1 MSGFQGGSG
10 RGFDRSYKRGA
21 VMGLTVAEAFI
32 LLAFCLLLLFT
43 WWQVDTERKSL
54 IVADRIAELTPQQKA
69 IILEGLSDG
78 SFDLARELR
87 AAGIDAT
94 DPKAQQRLSEF
105 SRFIREEDLQRLME
119 AAVKLDPE
127 TRLSLADVV
136 EVTEEAALRAS
147 LAELQQGDSTVD
159 VIAERL
165 QGAAADQGRLVALL
179 NDRLGQT
186 IRSKGGSIDGLG
198 TISLPQSILFDIGQD
213 KIRDPEFLIGLCS
226 SWIDTLRQSGLNLSD
241 LKIEGHASSEGT
253 PGQTPEQAYLYNLD
267 LSQRRAKNALAFC
280 LKGLDKPDDQLW
292 ARQHLG
298 AIGYSSARLIFN
310 PDGTENR
317 EGSRR
322 VMFSVALNQDSLIE
336 DIRRDVSSASE
347 AMAAT
352 GATRVIDGDTVEIE
366 GTTFRLSGIDAPE
379 LGQPCVNSEGVS
391 FDCGEVARRG
401 LEAAIGGRQV
411 SCSAETR
418 DVYQRPV
425 ALCVVGDVD
434 LSEEMVTLGYAVPF
448 TEYSQAY
455 VAAGNAAQAAAAGLW
470 NTRFQMP
477 WDYRKDH

>member
-1 MSGFQGGSG
+1 MPGLQDGSG

-43 WWQVDTERKSL
+43 WWQADTEQKSL
-54 IVADRIAELTPQQKA
+54 IVADRIADLTPEQKA
-69 IILEGLSDG
+69 AILEGLSDG

-87 AAGIDAT
+87 AAGLDAA
-94 DPKAQQRLSEF
+94 DPQAQQRLSEF
-105 SRFIREEDLQRLME
+105 SRFMREEDLQRLME

-127 TRLSLADVV
+127 TRLSIAEAV

-147 LAELQQGDSTVD
+147 LTVLSQGDSTVD
-159 VIAERL
+159 MIAERL

-186 IRSKGGSIDGLG
+186 IRSRGGSIDGLG

-213 KIRDPEFLIGLCS
+213 KIRDPEFLVDLCS
-226 SWIDTLRQSGLNLSD
+226 SWIDTLRQSGLDLSD
-241 LKIEGHASSEGT
+241 LKIEGHASSEGA
-253 PGQTPEQAYLYNLD
+253 PGQTTEQAYLYNLD
-267 LSQRRAKNALAFC
+267 LSQKRAKNALAYC
-280 LKGLDKPDDQLW
+280 IEGLGKPDDQLW

-317 EGSRR
+317 EASRR

-336 DIRRDVSSASE
+336 DIRRDVSAASD
-347 AMAAT
+347 AMSAT
-352 GATRVIDGDTVEIE
+352 GTARIIDGDTVEIE

-411 SCSAETR
+411 TCNAEAR
-418 DVYQRPV
+418 DFYQRPI
-425 ALCVVGDVD
+425 ALCVVDNTD
-434 LSEEMVTLGYAVPF
+434 LAMEMVTRGYAVPF
-448 TEYSQAY
+448 TEYSQTYA
-455 VAAGNAAQAAAAGLW
+455 AAGDAAQAAAAGLW
-470 NTRFQMP
+470 NTQFEMP